1 MTHTKDEWVNS
12 VMEQAQVFASAWSL
26 VGSRFDSGNGL
37 ENAEEE
43 KKALRAMLTTPP
55 AQPAPVQDIVPPAQ
69 EARAWLDERGKHELA
84 SAVSNLIIEY
94 RKAVHEA
101 AKNGEKSCAGRI
113 DIGLCGGA
121 QPAPVPL
128 SLDQISKLIDN
139 CKSNVE
145 GEFLVEL
152 IRAAEAAHGITKG
165 GAA

>member
-55 AQPAPVQDIVPPAQ
+55 A
-69 EARAWLDERGKHELA
+69 
-84 SAVSNLIIEY
+84 
-94 RKAVHEA
+94 
-101 AKNGEKSCAGRI
+101 
-113 DIGLCGGA
+113 
-121 QPAPVPL
+121 APVPL

-152 IRAAEAAHGITKG
+152 IRAAEADHGITEKG
-165 GAA
+165 QP